1 MTLRPV
7 DSTGD
12 ILPVLSTSVL
22 LRGADAVAQL
32 IHDRLRLLQGE
43 WWENPSWGC
52 EILEMLR
59 SSRLTEVDGDALS
72 AYLSSYVRETPGVE
86 TVENA
91 AYTVSGRRFSWSCTA
106 QTRDG
111 STNISYDIDL

>member
-1 MTLRPV
+1 MILRPV

-12 ILPVLSTSVL
+12 ILPVLSTSAL
-22 LRGADAVAQL
+22 LRGTDAVAQL
-32 IHDRLRLLQGE
+32 IQDRLRLLQGE
-43 WWENPSWGC
+43 WWENPFWGC

-59 SSRLTEVDGDALS
+59 SSRLTEADGDTLS

-91 AYTVSGRRFSWSCTA
+91 SFTLSGRRFSWSCTA
-106 QTRDG
+106 QTREGVAD
-111 STNISYDIDL
+111 ISYSLDL